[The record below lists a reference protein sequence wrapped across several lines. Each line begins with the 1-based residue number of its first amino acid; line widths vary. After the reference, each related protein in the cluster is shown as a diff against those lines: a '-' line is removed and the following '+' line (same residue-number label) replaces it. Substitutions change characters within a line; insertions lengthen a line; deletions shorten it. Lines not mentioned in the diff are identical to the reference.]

1 MSLQNEEN
9 ILLNFC
15 ISVSIWRL
23 RLLIIQFI
31 MYQAVYWVST
41 ALLEFTAEEKTEML
55 TNKYA
60 LSVIS

>member
-1 MSLQNEEN
+1 
-9 ILLNFC
+9 
-15 ISVSIWRL
+15 
-23 RLLIIQFI
+23 

-60 LSVIS
+60 LSVVS